1 MVSHR
6 RRWLHTAS
14 DAVLATS
21 ACGAR
26 SKCSTAAG
34 DQHQAIVLTRAI
46 RDREVETD
54 GTTMNTNGTTK
65 TAKRAF
71 VFLLV
76 VALFV
81 IAYVTLGERLSLR
94 NLASQEATLLHFR
107 DEHLVLV
114 YLLVFLLY
122 ATVTGLSLPG
132 ATGMTLVIASYLG
145 FGPAVVTVSFA
156 STTGATIALLFSRYL
171 FRDSIE
177 RRFGDRLVAFNEAL
191 EREGIF
197 YLLTLRLIPAVP
209 FFVINL
215 VMGLTKMRVRTY
227 WWVSQL
233 GMLPGTCVYVFM
245 GSRLSLSVIAEKG
258 AAGFFRWDVF
268 LALALL
274 GLFPLAVKRLIATR
288 QAGTNEESDR
298 SS

>member
-1 MVSHR
+1 MNS
-6 RRWLHTAS
+6 S
-14 DAVLATS
+14 
-21 ACGAR
+21 GAQR
-26 SKCSTAAG
+26 T
-34 DQHQAIVLTRAI
+34 I
-46 RDREVETD
+46 
-54 GTTMNTNGTTK
+54 
-65 TAKRAF
+65 KRML
-71 VFLLV
+71 VFLSV
-76 VALFV
+76 AALFV
-81 IAYVTLGERLSLR
+81 IAFVSLGERLSLQ
-94 NLASQEATLLHFR
+94 NLAGQEAALARFR
-107 DEHLVLV
+107 DDHLVLV

-122 ATVTGLSLPG
+122 ATVTGLSVPG

-145 FGPAVVTVSFA
+145 FWPAVVTISFA
-156 STTGATIALLFSRYL
+156 STMGATISLLFSRYL

-177 RRFGDRLVAFNEAL
+177 RRFGDRLFTFNEAL